1 MEALEIFSTKASL
14 ESERRAHEILEMAE
28 LDYRKVEDTMNSLNS
43 VISVEPEVEAVYTD
57 NKDNKNDASHNDASY
72 NDDIN
77 NSPPSF
83 LPDDF
88 KDHPHIA
95 NISPLKP
102 DEKHKIKTTKDLIAD
117 DKTYYYYQSEDGQ
130 HIYLNPLDIRVLK
143 QEFGSYDN
151 FPDEITVRIVG
162 VDESTMTEVFIL
174 IILKINSFNILIY
187 NINL

>member
-1 MEALEIFSTKASL
+1 MLATKASL
-14 ESERRAHEILEMAE
+14 ESERLAHEVLEVAE
-28 LDYRKVEDTMNSLNS
+28 LDYRKAQDTMNLLISDN
-43 VISVEPEVEAVYTD
+43 SVEPEVTSVHTD
-57 NKDNKNDASHNDASY
+57 NKDNKNDVTNNDI
-72 NDDIN
+72 DN
-77 NSPPSF
+77 NPPSF

-88 KDHPHIA
+88 KDRPHIA

-102 DEKHKIKTTKDLIAD
+102 DEKHKIKTTKDLFVD

-162 VDESTMTEVFIL
+162 VDESTMTEVFFL
-174 IILKINSFNILIY
+174 YF
-187 NINL
+187 